1 MTTAPFPNRPRV
13 DAREKVTG
21 RLKYAADVA
30 VEGLLYGMMVPST
43 IARGRVI
50 AVSTEAALAVPGV
63 VRVLT
68 AADCSAAPPPG
79 PGGPPPPPMIVDR
92 ISYRGEPVALVVA
105 DALLEKF
112 GGDSVGETRRNV
124 EGYLQ
129 ALRYR

>member
-43 IARGRVI
+43 IARGRVV

-68 AADCSAAPPPG
+68 AADCPAPPPPG
-79 PGGPPPPPMIVDR
+79 PGGPPPPPAVT
-92 ISYRGEPVALVVA
+92 SGPAPCPA
-105 DALLEKF
+105 SPPAP
-112 GGDSVGETRRNV
+112 
-124 EGYLQ
+124 
-129 ALRYR
+129 